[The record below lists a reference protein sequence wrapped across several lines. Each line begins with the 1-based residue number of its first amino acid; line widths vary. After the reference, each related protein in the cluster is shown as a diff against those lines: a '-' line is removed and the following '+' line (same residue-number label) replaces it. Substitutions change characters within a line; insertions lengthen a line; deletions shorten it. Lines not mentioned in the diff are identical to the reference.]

1 MWLTSHRFLTAAL
14 VEANFENVVTS
25 SFIYISSVICFRVRL
40 AVNRSTQ
47 EAIAVKI
54 VNSDRLA
61 GNQDSLKKE
70 VCCSQIYLLNM
81 IIECSLRKML
91 CLS

>member
-1 MWLTSHRFLTAAL
+1 MESKYEIF
-14 VEANFENVVTS
+14 V
-25 SFIYISSVICFRVRL
+25 SVISVCFVVCSRVRL

-70 VCCSQIYLLNM
+70 VCCFQIYLLNM
-81 IIECSLRKML
+81 IIDCTLRNKL
-91 CLS
+91 CLL